1 MHEKCVSYYK
11 FHAFKMIKY
20 TDQSTIENRIFK
32 TPFDNS
38 LDLENRWVIMA
49 KFIPW
54 DKMAKVFYDRL
65 DRYQGRSTVDL
76 RTVLGTMFIQ
86 HSMNLTDRDAIQ
98 AIRENIYMQYFVGL
112 PSFQTAQV
120 FDHSLLPTLRKRL
133 GKKGAKKLMD
143 IFAAH
148 SIEEQLVKHRK
159 SRSVKS
165 TPDSNDQHDSRTEI
179 ESRSQ
184 PEDQTQESENRGTVK
199 IDATVIPQNITYPT
213 DTKLLNHS
221 RQLSEQIIDELYLHS
236 PELWETKPRTYRKLA
251 RKKWLAFS
259 KTRKPSKKKI
269 KAQIKAD
276 LSYLKRNLRYIDE
289 IMALLIQKGI
299 RIKLPNMLRKK
310 MYVISEV
317 YRQQMIMYRDGRKRI
332 EDRIVSI
339 EQPWVRPIVRGKAG
353 RPVEFGAKINISLT
367 ENLISV
373 DQSSFDAFNE
383 STWLE
388 DQIESY
394 KDKFGYY
401 PEYALIDKIYLNRA
415 NRKYLKSKGIQHLG
429 QALGRPPKTKSKL
442 SNSQVKKRNQRNH
455 VEGVIGLGKLKYGL
469 DNLRTK
475 TKETSYCAIHFIAL
489 AMNVL
494 AMTAKANFYACANI
508 CSDFYHQLVY
518 LITNDLK
525 NRKPYSY
532 SCVLRS

>member
-1 MHEKCVSYYK
+1 MHKKCVSYYK

-38 LDLENRWVIMA
+38 LDLDNRWVIMA
-49 KFIPW
+49 KIIPW

-65 DRYQGRSTVDL
+65 DKYQGRSTVDL
-76 RTVLGTMFIQ
+76 RTVLGAMFIQ
-86 HSMNLTDRDAIQ
+86 HSLNLTDRDTIQ

-148 SIEEQLVKHRK
+148 SIETQLLKHRK

-165 TPDSNDQHDSRTEI
+165 NQDNNDENESGSDSVSTVQT
-179 ESRSQ
+179 
-184 PEDQTQESENRGTVK
+184 EDQSQESENRGTVK
-199 IDATVIPQNITYPT
+199 IDATVVPQNITYPT

-221 RQLSEQIIDELYLHS
+221 RQLSEQIIDKLYLHS
-236 PELWETKPRTYRKLA
+236 PELWQTKPRTYRKLA

-269 KAQIKAD
+269 KAQKRAD

-289 IMALLIQKGI
+289 MMELLTQKGVK
-299 RIKLPNMLRKK
+299 IKLCNMLRKK
-310 MYVISEV
+310 MYVISEI
-317 YRQQMIMYRDGRKRI
+317 YRQQQIMYRDGRKRI

-388 DQIESY
+388 NQIESY
-394 KDKFGYY
+394 REKFGYY
-401 PEYALIDKIYLNRA
+401 PEYALVDKIYLTRA
-415 NRKYLKSKGIQHLG
+415 NREYLKSKGIQHLG
-429 QALGRPPKTKSKL
+429 QALGRPPKVKSKL
-442 SNSQVKKRNQRNH
+442 SNSKTKKRNQRNH
-455 VEGVIGLGKLKYGL
+455 VEAVIGLGKLKYGL

-475 TKETSYCAIHFIAL
+475 TKETSYCAIHLIAL
-489 AMNVL
+489 AMNVI
-494 AMTAKANFYACANI
+494 AMSTKLNFYNFI
-508 CSDFYHQLVY
+508 HFCSDSYHHLAG
-518 LITNDLK
+518 LITYELK
-525 NRKPYSY
+525 YGKSSDPSTIMWE
-532 SCVLRS
+532 